1 MVFFF
6 VISKRMFFVSIKT
19 EKNKNVRHC
28 GTVTVRRSVQP
39 ALQISGQ
46 TAKYMREFWY
56 NRYRSVIN
64 QTDEIRKKGNKE
76 TTPILQ

>member
-1 MVFFF
+1 MYRQQFGHLHAILLHKNKLQPHTNLGVVEMFF
-6 VISKRMFFVSIKT
+6 ISKRMFFVSIKT

-46 TAKYMREFWY
+46 TAKYMREF
-56 NRYRSVIN
+56 
-64 QTDEIRKKGNKE
+64 
-76 TTPILQ
+76 